1 MNRERLK
8 DTIRFAEGFRPIP
21 YEDNG
26 QKSAGYGHRLPESW
40 PVKARGAVED
50 ALVSIEQA
58 EDWLDEDVNIAVS
71 DTLRLVPRYDE
82 ISESRQEALVEMA
95 YNLGYSRLSKFLR
108 MLAAIDADN
117 WPEAAIQ
124 AKSSLWYGQVGNR
137 GRRIIA
143 ALRGDTGMRPREREW
158 KR

>member
-8 DTIRFAEGFRPIP
+8 ETIRLAEGFRPIP

-40 PVKARGAVED
+40 PVKARGAAED
-50 ALVSIEQA
+50 ILVSIEQA

-95 YNLGYSRLSKFLR
+95 YNLGFSRLSKFVR

-117 WPEAAIQ
+117 WPEAAQQ
-124 AKSSLWYGQVGNR
+124 AQASRWYGQVGNR
-137 GRRIIA
+137 ARRIVA
-143 ALRGDTGMRPREREW
+143 ALRGNPKTSTEQAERN
-158 KR
+158 